1 MKVFAAPGPDAPF
14 EEMEVESPTPTGR
27 QVLLRVTH
35 SGVCH
40 TDTHSHSGQYDL
52 GGGASLSIA
61 DRGLEYP
68 AVFGHEIVGEV
79 IAVGPD
85 AADVTAGDSRIVFP
99 WVGCGTC
106 GRCAAGHSNLCRTS
120 EATGVFRWGGFA
132 TEVLIRD
139 SDFLVDYEGLDPSW
153 AATLA
158 CSGLTSFSA
167 VNRILP
173 LDEDE
178 TVAVIGT
185 GGVGL
190 AAIALLSRMTSSR
203 IVAVDV
209 NDANL
214 ESAAGLGAHVTVNSR
229 NLGATSLAE
238 HLGGPVQ
245 AIVDFVNSSDTFTFA
260 FASIDKGG
268 TIVPVGLFG
277 GSAQVSTALLPLK
290 AVSVIGNYVGNLTDL
305 RTLVEMAKTQDLP
318 KVPIIERPFTLA
330 DTTDSLAELTAGT
343 ATGRTVLVG

>member
-1 MKVFAAPGPDAPF
+1 MKVFAAAGPDAPLR
-14 EEMEVESPTPTGR
+14 EMDVESPTPTGR

-61 DRGLEYP
+61 ERGLEYP

-79 IAVGPD
+79 IAVGPE
-85 AADVTAGDSRIVFP
+85 ATDVTVGDSRIVFP
-99 WVGCGTC
+99 WIGCGTC
-106 GRCAAGHSNLCRTS
+106 GRCTSGHSNLCRTS
-120 EATGVFRWGGFA
+120 EAIGVFRWGGFA
-132 TEVLIRD
+132 TEVLVRD
-139 SDFLVDYEGLDPSW
+139 SDLLVDHAGLDPSW

-167 VNRILP
+167 VNRVLP
-173 LDEDE
+173 LDDDE
-178 TVAVIGT
+178 TIAVIGT

-190 AAIALLSRMTSSR
+190 ASIALLSRMTSAR

-209 NDANL
+209 SDANL
-214 ESAAGLGAHVTVNSR
+214 ENAARLGAHVTVNSR
-229 NLGATSLAE
+229 NLGGTPLAE

-245 AIVDFVNSSDTFTFA
+245 AIVDYVNSSDTFSLA

-277 GSAQVSTALLPLK
+277 GSAPVSTALLPLK
-290 AVSVIGNYVGNLTDL
+290 AVSVVGNYVGNLQDL
-305 RTLVEMAKTQDLP
+305 RTLVEMAKVQDLP
-318 KVPIIERPFTLA
+318 QIPITERPLTLA
-330 DTTDSLAELTAGT
+330 DTVDSLAALTAGT
-343 ATGRTVLVG
+343 ATGRTVLVA

>member
-1 MKVFAAPGPDAPF
+1 MKVFAATGPDAPLQ
-14 EEMEVESPTPTGR
+14 EMEVATPAPTGR
-27 QVLLRVTH
+27 EVLLRVTH

-52 GGGASLSIA
+52 GGGAALSIA

-79 IAVGPD
+79 IAAGPD
-85 AADVTAGDSRIVFP
+85 TTGVVPGDSRIVFP
-99 WVGCGTC
+99 WIGCGTC
-106 GRCAAGHSNLCRTS
+106 GRCTSGQTNLCRDS
-120 EATGVFRWGGFA
+120 HAIGVFRWGGFA
-132 TEVLIRD
+132 TEVLVRD
-139 SDFLVDYEGLDPSW
+139 SDFLVDHTGLDPSW

-167 VNRILP
+167 VNRVLP
-173 LDEDE
+173 LDDDE
-178 TVAVIGT
+178 TIAVIGT

-190 AAIALLSRMTSSR
+190 ASIALLSRMTSAR

-214 ESAAGLGAHVTVNSR
+214 ETAARLGAHVTVNSR
-229 NLGATSLAE
+229 NLDGASLAE

-245 AIVDFVNSSDTFTFA
+245 AIVDYVNSNETFTFA

-290 AVSVIGNYVGNLTDL
+290 AVSVIGNYVGSLADL
-305 RTLVEMAKTQDLP
+305 RTLVAMAQTQDLP
-318 KVPIIERPFTLA
+318 QVPIIERPLTLA
-330 DTTDSLAELTAGT
+330 NTTDSLEALVAGT
-343 ATGRTVLVG
+343 ATGRTVLVA